1 MVIVDQRSVRADGGI
16 GIMEL
21 AKVVYETK

>member
-1 MVIVDQRSVRADGGI
+1 MRYRTI

-21 AKVVYETK
+21 AKGAKIAIIAG